1 MRRLYLLTAFLTALV
16 AGNSA
21 FAEGLVNAV
30 SFQPFP
36 AGSAVFVRPMD
47 NSDQNMI
54 LLSDF
59 ERALKKNGYT
69 ISKDADLILTFET
82 RDSAGSWTGGGTNPF
97 IELSNNHD
105 QSGVNAPRVHFNL
118 FNSARGGLLNPDR
131 QEKTR
136 TVTPSR
142 FRIDVTL
149 DDKTNGQRLW
159 QGWSSADID
168 IRANSA
174 TTRAMIPVIVEG
186 FGKNVKEKTFP
197 LH

>member
-1 MRRLYLLTAFLTALV
+1 VRRLYLLTAFLTALV

-36 AGSAVFVRPMD
+36 AGSAIFVRPMD
-47 NSDQNMI
+47 NSDQNMV

-82 RDSAGSWTGGGTNPF
+82 LDTAGSWTGGGTNPF

-142 FRIDVTL
+142 FRIEVTL
-149 DDKTNGQRLW
+149 DDKTNGKRLW

>member
-1 MRRLYLLTAFLTALV
+1 MKRFCLLSAFLLSLA
-16 AGNSA
+16 AGTSA

-30 SFQPFP
+30 SFQPIP
-36 AGSAVFVRPMD
+36 AGSAIFVRPLD
-47 NSDQNMI
+47 NSDQNLV
-54 LLSDF
+54 LLADF
-59 ERALKKNGYT
+59 EKALKKKGYT

-82 RDSAGSWTGGGTNPF
+82 LDSAGSWTGGGTNPF

-105 QSGVNAPRVHFNL
+105 QSGVKAPRVHFNL

-149 DDKTNGQRLW
+149 DDKTNGKRLW
-159 QGWSSADID
+159 QGWSSSDIA
-168 IRANSA
+168 ISVNPSA
-174 TTRAMIPVIVEG
+174 TRTMIPVIIDG
-186 FGKNVKEKTFP
+186 LGKNVKEKSFP
-197 LH
+197 LQ